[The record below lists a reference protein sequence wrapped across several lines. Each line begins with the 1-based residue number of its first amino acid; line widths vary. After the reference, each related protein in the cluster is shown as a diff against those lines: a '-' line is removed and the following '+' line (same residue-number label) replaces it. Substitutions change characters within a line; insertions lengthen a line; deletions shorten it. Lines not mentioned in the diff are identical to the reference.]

1 MGVASNSITIYKAT
15 DVVRSDTAPSDTS
28 KVWVDTSLDPP
39 ALKTYDTDGKVWRAP
54 SELELLAMNEIIE
67 SHTTELNVVKGNI
80 STLISDTYIVQEDG
94 TTVSTKE
101 LYSQVVQ
108 KVDSL
113 SSTVASVKTNVENNT
128 AQIESISTTATQTAD
143 KFTWLVKSG
152 TSASDF
158 TLTDRTA
165 VLVSDYINLNGVVT
179 IGGLSTDV
187 KGKLEDAESN
197 SKTALQT
204 ASTSKVLALSLTSEL
219 CSAPSDPDGNNT
231 DLSNAVTT
239 AHCFFGS
246 ADVSQDATYTYTAFN
261 LTVLQNGSTFTV
273 TSITDDT
280 GYIDIT
286 ASYSFIDYN
295 GNQLTLTST
304 KRFAVNKLRSG
315 ADGQDGKPG
324 ENAINYRIDSSAGYI
339 LKSGDTTTLTA
350 RIYDGNTEVD
360 PEGTYYYTWYWCIDD
375 SGAYA
380 VLGSGKNII
389 ISENDYSTVADIY
402 FTCDSET
409 GIAIVG
415 SAVVGTAVVG

>member
-28 KVWVDTSLDPP
+28 KVWVDTSVDPP
-39 ALKTYDTDGKVWRAP
+39 VLKTYDAEGKAWRSP

-101 LYSQVVQ
+101 LYSQAVQ

-113 SSTVASVKTNVENNT
+113 SSTVSSVKTNVENNT
-128 AQIESISTTATQTAD
+128 SRIESVSTTATQTAD

-187 KGKLEDAESN
+187 KTKLENAESN
-197 SKTALQT
+197 SEIALQT
-204 ASTSKVLALSLTSEL
+204 ASTSKALALSLTSEL
-219 CSAPSDPDGNNT
+219 CSVPADSDGNNI
-231 DLSNAVTT
+231 DLSNAVTI
-239 AHCFFGS
+239 ASCFFGS
-246 ADVSQDATYTYTAFN
+246 TDVSQDATYTYTASN
-261 LTVLQNGSTFTV
+261 LTALQSGSTFTV

-304 KRFAVNKLRSG
+304 KRFSVNKLRSG
-315 ADGQDGKPG
+315 SDGRDGEPG

-350 RIYDGNTEVD
+350 RIYDGNTEID
-360 PEGTYYYTWYWCIDD
+360 PEGICSYTWYWCIDD
-375 SGAYA
+375 NGGYT

-389 ISENDYSTVADIY
+389 ISENDYSKVVDIY

-415 SAVVGTAVVG
+415 SAIVGTAVVG